1 MWVVKSR
8 PVGVAREGRAQEDAH
23 GVRIAPQRQTE
34 ALRGPT
40 APGGRQTA
48 TISSVGGVQAVRRGS
63 AGCCRDSEMM
73 GRDLAWGWS

>member
-34 ALRGPT
+34 ALRGST
-40 APGGRQTA
+40 APGGRQNRHDIQCGRGA
-48 TISSVGGVQAVRRGS
+48 GRAEGQRGVLPG
-63 AGCCRDSEMM
+63 
-73 GRDLAWGWS
+73 